1 VNSSERNEN
10 IGPVAIIVMLGILAA
25 VAMAAPRSATPLQVE
40 SPTATLLP
48 PRPSLLAFTPTATPF
63 APRFTPLIPTSTS
76 TPLSVVALPIATPL
90 SPEQWQD
97 WPVIPTIS
105 ANALAIYQRGLT
117 LGNHPRAFSKV
128 GDCSGTPNWFLGDFD
143 RGPRFYDLGDYA
155 NLQSAIDYYAGSFA
169 RDSLAAHPGFQSSS
183 LFDTLWVD
191 PKVCAKGDGPLA
203 CEYKTQKPSL
213 AFIMLGTN
221 DVYHL
226 DEFEPSLRRI
236 IEYSIEQ
243 GVVPVLSTKAD
254 NVEKTNAVNATIAR
268 LAAEYDVPLWNYWRL
283 AQTLPNFGLQEDGA
297 HLNWAPNKFNEP
309 QNMKRGWP
317 NRNLTALQVLE
328 AMMEAVSK

>member
-1 VNSSERNEN
+1 MNERNET
-10 IGPVAIIVMLGILAA
+10 IGPVAVIVVLGIVAA
-25 VAMAAPRSATPLQVE
+25 LAMAAPRPAAPAQAE
-40 SPTATLLP
+40 PPTATLFAPRASPFAPTSTATPLP
-48 PRPSLLAFTPTATPF
+48 STPTPLAPRPSPLAPTPTPIA
-63 APRFTPLIPTSTS
+63 
-76 TPLSVVALPIATPL
+76 ALPA
-90 SPEQWQD
+90 EQWRE
-97 WPVIPTIS
+97 WPVIPSIS

-117 LGNHPRAFSKV
+117 LGNNPRAFSKV

-143 RGPRFYDLGDYA
+143 RGPRFYNLGDYA
-155 NLQSAIDYYAGSFA
+155 SLQPAIDYYAGSFA
-169 RDSLAAHPGFQSSS
+169 RESLAAHPGFQSSS
-183 LFDTLWVD
+183 LFDTLWVN
-191 PKVCAKGDGPLA
+191 PQLCAKGDGPLA
-203 CEYKTQKPSL
+203 CEYKAQKPSL

-226 DEFEPSLRRI
+226 DEFEPAVRRI

-243 GVVPVLSTKAD
+243 GVMPMLSTKAD
-254 NVEKTNAVNATIAR
+254 NVEKDDVVNATLAR

-283 AQTLPNFGLQEDGA
+283 AQTLPDFGLQEDGA

-328 AMMEAVSK
+328 AMMIAVNSNQ